1 MTDLMHPDLAEAIR
15 DRLVRIQGTAP
26 SIETIDAEIQQ
37 KAEHFDDTHGYFPNL
52 NNNGP
57 ERDEVD
63 AMVMDTFGYAPGWNH
78 E

>member
-1 MTDLMHPDLAEAIR
+1 MTDLLHPDLAEVIR
-15 DRLVRIQGTAP
+15 DRLMGLHGTAP

-52 NNNGP
+52 NNNVP

-63 AMVMDTFGYAPGWNH
+63 AMVMDTYGYDSDWKLS
-78 E
+78 